1 MTQPMMKTLM
11 KVMADS
17 AAIENGAE
25 MPPPPSTTLD
35 ARLVVDDV
43 EFVVDDAAA
52 VDVVVKVGVAEAAA
66 GRLRFRPTA
75 GKLNAGRWQTSVAR
89 ITSVSNLSQV
99 AGSGLAS

>member
-25 MPPPPSTTLD
+25 MPPPSTTLD

-52 VDVVVKVGVAEAAA
+52 VDVVVKVGVAVAAA

-99 AGSGLAS
+99 AGSGLAR

>member
-25 MPPPPSTTLD
+25 MPPPPSTFD

-52 VDVVVKVGVAEAAA
+52 VDVVVKVGVAVAAA

-99 AGSGLAS
+99 AGSGLAR

>member
-25 MPPPPSTTLD
+25 MPPPSTTLD

-52 VDVVVKVGVAEAAA
+52 VDVVVKVGVAVAAA

-99 AGSGLAS
+99 AGSGLAG